1 MRKFFLKWG
10 RKLGHYSNHW
20 WYGPLIGLVAALDA
34 FIFVISNEAIL
45 FPTVWARPQ
54 KWFSTATWLTL
65 GSAVGATAFACL
77 TSSYGAG
84 VVEHFFPHA
93 LDTHSWKETVMFI
106 DRYGAW
112 GLAFVSF
119 CPLPQHVAV
128 AVAGLAHMKSWTVF
142 GAIMLGRGA
151 KYIPL
156 AWIAT
161 HTPRLLKKWHLIPPE
176 EISDESG

>member
-112 GLAFVSF
+112 GLAIAPTRGRRRGRFGSYEILDGFWGDHVRSGSQVYSSGLDRD
-119 CPLPQHVAV
+119 PHSETPQKMASHSARRN
-128 AVAGLAHMKSWTVF
+128 K
-142 GAIMLGRGA
+142 
-151 KYIPL
+151 
-156 AWIAT
+156 
-161 HTPRLLKKWHLIPPE
+161 
-176 EISDESG
+176 